1 MRCWRGGGAAWRS
14 GHCEGSGG
22 VGRGWCGMGGAAIT
36 RVNRTSKQRDI
47 CVPPSNF
54 ITNYSNFIKNVL
66 KIYHL
71 SRVNVILFCRSYG
84 NKPDNVITI

>member
-1 MRCWRGGGAAWRS
+1 MRVDTIA
-14 GHCEGSGG
+14 HG
-22 VGRGWCGMGGAAIT
+22 VWMELRHFTLGT
-36 RVNRTSKQRDI
+36 KVSHTSKWSDI

-71 SRVNVILFCRSYG
+71 SRVNVFFL
-84 NKPDNVITI
+84 